1 MDEKL
6 KSVIEENSE
15 QAYGYISL
23 FRDWQMAKRTICVT
37 LAFTASAFV
46 YYQLVI
52 NIGNMAGN
60 TFLNM
65 FLLGLVEGP
74 GCVAGVY
81 LSDKVIKIISI
92 NSYSVI
98 FFRSGAD
105 GLTFRCWAQTQF
117 CSSSLCLQLIIPI

>member
-81 LSDKVIKIISI
+81 LSDKVSFTYFTFSNISLM
-92 NSYSVI
+92 SPKY
-98 FFRSGAD
+98 FRLDAD
-105 GLTFRCWAQTQF
+105 GLIFQCWVQMQF
-117 CSSSLCLQLIIPI
+117 CSLF